1 MLLACVCYWKF
12 QQILSWEKMEPTP
25 QNKEE
30 PRKLNTLM
38 QYLLVGTKKKTSS
51 KYRKTSKKSLD

>member
-1 MLLACVCYWKF
+1 
-12 QQILSWEKMEPTP
+12 MEPTP

-38 QYLLVGTKKKTSS
+38 QYLLVGTKKKN
-51 KYRKTSKKSLD
+51 